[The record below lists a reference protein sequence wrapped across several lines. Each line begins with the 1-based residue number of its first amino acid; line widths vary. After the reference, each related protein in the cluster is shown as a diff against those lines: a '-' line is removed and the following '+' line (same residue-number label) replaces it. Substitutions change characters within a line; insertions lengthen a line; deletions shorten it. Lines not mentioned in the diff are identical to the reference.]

1 MENNDIEMNIADTI
15 MERPYAFSVNERQFS
30 LYPVTL
36 GKTYLL
42 LRLIESLGM
51 NADIIKANPYMEA
64 LRLCREKKDIV
75 CRLLAYHTL
84 DRMEELF
91 DSEIVDERCRYLS
104 ENLSD
109 EEMSQLLVMVL
120 AKDNTEEF
128 IKFFGIDKDREELAK
143 ISKIKNKNGNSVTFG
158 GKSVYGTL
166 IDYACE
172 RYGWT
177 MEYVVWGISY
187 ANLIMLKADAVTSV
201 YLTDEERKEAR
212 IKTGRTFINADD
224 PANAAIIKALN
235 FD

>member
-1 MENNDIEMNIADTI
+1 MGNNDIEMNIADTI
-15 MERPYAFSVNERQFS
+15 MERPYAFSVGGRRFF

-51 NADIIKANPYMEA
+51 NAEIIKANPYLEA

-91 DSEIVDERCRYLS
+91 DSEIVDERSRYLS

-235 FD
+235 LD